1 MQTTMEKSQSRFPL
15 SDILP
20 VPIQRIMRYPL
31 LIKELEKCAKKAA
44 LPNQVLQMERLIG
57 LLEDIAKYI
66 NITKGDYDT
75 VKTIEELES
84 NLVEYKVLNSTVY
97 CDVILYRGEARER
110 ERERESD
117 K

>member
-1 MQTTMEKSQSRFPL
+1 MQSTMDKSQSRFPL

-31 LIKELEKCAKKAA
+31 LIKELEKCAKKAS
-44 LPNQVLQMERLIG
+44 LQSQVMQMERLLS

-75 VKTIEELES
+75 VRTIEELES
-84 NLVEYKVLNSTVY
+84 NLVDYKVLSF
-97 CDVILYRGEARER
+97 LLLLLLLLLWLLLPG
-110 ERERESD
+110 S
-117 K
+117 